1 MKSLFILV
9 SLAATLTA
17 SPVPL
22 APAAD
27 FAAVHASMTWTPVH
41 TITNQSGD
49 VRQARTAPAS
59 SEFWQA
65 WRTNKPAMRQAGYSA
80 RPTTNGWQAIQY
92 VKGGNQ

>member
-1 MKSLFILV
+1 MKNFLILL
-9 SLAATLTA
+9 SLAATLAAT
-17 SPVPL
+17 
-22 APAAD
+22 AAD

-49 VRQARTAPAS
+49 IRQARTAPAS
-59 SEFWQA
+59 AEFWQA
-65 WRTNKPAMRQAGYSA
+65 WRTNKPAMRAAGYSA

>member
-17 SPVPL
+17 
-22 APAAD
+22 AAAD

-41 TITNQSGD
+41 SITNQSGD
-49 VRQARTAPAS
+49 IRQARTAPAS

-92 VKGGNQ
+92 VKGGKL